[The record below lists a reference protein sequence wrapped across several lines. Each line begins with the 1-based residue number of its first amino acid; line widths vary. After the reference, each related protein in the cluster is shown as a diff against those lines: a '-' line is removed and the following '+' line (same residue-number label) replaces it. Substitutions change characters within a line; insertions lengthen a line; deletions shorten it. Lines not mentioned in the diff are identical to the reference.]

1 MRGILGQSL
10 DWLEHP
16 SYSDATVG
24 EWLGGLVVILILS
37 FLWTTVLRGLE

>member
-16 SYSDATVG
+16 GYSDATVG
-24 EWLGGLVVILILS
+24 EWFGGLVVILILS
-37 FLWTTVLRGLE
+37 FLWTTVLKGLE